1 MRSLNRLM
9 VLYDQHIR
17 REPGGIR
24 LGAFFCEKLMIDG
37 MCKLKKMSV
46 QDAETEI
53 RHWLRERGYT
63 DHQRL
68 AGSLVL

>member
-37 MCKLKKMSV
+37 MCKLKKMSD

-53 RHWLRERGYT
+53 RHWLRDRGYT
-63 DHQRL
+63 DHLPTPDQ
-68 AGSLVL
+68 